1 MSIVDKIKERAKKYK
16 VKIVL
21 PEYMDSRV
29 MKAISIALRED
40 ICDIIIVGNRDDFS
54 YVDDIILKKAEIIDP
69 INNDLTDKLV
79 NYLFELRKNK
89 GMTKEEALNLY
100 LLRWDMLMGL
110 FLERVILLLIL
121 LDLLY
126 KLLKLIVILN

>member
-40 ICDIIIVGNRDDFS
+40 ICDIIIV
-54 YVDDIILKKAEIIDP
+54 
-69 INNDLTDKLV
+69 
-79 NYLFELRKNK
+79 
-89 GMTKEEALNLY
+89 LY
-100 LLRWDMLMGL
+100 
-110 FLERVILLLIL
+110 
-121 LDLLY
+121 
-126 KLLKLIVILN
+126 